1 MTKITI
7 KVVIDL
13 VAMDFMINLCNFL
26 LFISP
31 HRQQQKNLNLKT
43 CTSQRNDQN

>member
-7 KVVIDL
+7 KIVIDL

-26 LFISP
+26 LFISRP
-31 HRQQQKNLNLKT
+31 RQQQK
-43 CTSQRNDQN
+43 SQLENMHITTK